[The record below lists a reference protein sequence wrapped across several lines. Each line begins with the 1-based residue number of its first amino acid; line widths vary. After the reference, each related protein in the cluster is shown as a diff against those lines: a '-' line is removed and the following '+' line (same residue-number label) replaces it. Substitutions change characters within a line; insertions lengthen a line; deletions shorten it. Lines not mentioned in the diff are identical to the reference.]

1 MKKLAAI
8 TFTSMVLLVATAM
21 VVGAVDNVEV
31 RGHVATDS
39 DSWNANNFAGFYYD
53 LKNDIKSEEL
63 TTTITDNN
71 KLMEP
76 DGVKYTATAKP
87 KDFEFED
94 WGQYNVIG
102 FMGEKYFAGYLDK
115 PDTTDDVLYEKST
128 DENVLSDEQL
138 LKILR
143 DEETKIIIKKGQS
156 IKLDEG
162 YELFF
167 QGLSVDDGQIYLE
180 LKKNGK

>member
-63 TTTITDNN
+63 TTTITDGN

-76 DGVKYTATAKP
+76 DGVKYTATAMP

-94 WGQYNVIG
+94 WGQYKVIG

-115 PDTTDDVLYEKST
+115 PDTTDDVLFEKST

-138 LKILR
+138 LKILY
-143 DEETKIIIKKGQS
+143 DDDAEMTVTSGTPLKMEG
-156 IKLDEG
+156 G
-162 YELFF
+162 YEL
-167 QGLSVDDGQIYLE
+167 GIKSIDIDGNKVFLE
-180 LKKNGK
+180 LTKDGS